1 MPEEDREAL
10 RSCHVALLDNI
21 GDVISLCEHLYQH
34 KILECDDLDE
44 IRNITR
50 KKDRNAQFLRLI
62 KTRGNILDFV
72 MKLMQ
77 AKRENQGAAAILQ
90 QTRNQVEARMKNK

>member
-34 KILECDDLDE
+34 KILDSDDLEE
-44 IRNITR
+44 IRNIR
-50 KKDRNAQFLRLI
+50 KKRDRNAHVLRTLQ
-62 KTRGNILDFV
+62 TRGNILDFV
-72 MKLMQ
+72 IKLMQ
-77 AKRENQGAAAILQ
+77 RKRENQGAAAILQ
-90 QTRNQVEARMKNK
+90 KRRYQGNLTDL